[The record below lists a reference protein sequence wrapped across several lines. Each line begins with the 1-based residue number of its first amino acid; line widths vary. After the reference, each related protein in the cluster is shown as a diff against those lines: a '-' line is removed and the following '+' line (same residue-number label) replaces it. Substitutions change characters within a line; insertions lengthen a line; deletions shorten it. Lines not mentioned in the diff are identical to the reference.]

1 MTKKLIQIAAVL
13 VALSFAATTL
23 YYYLPQKA
31 VANSSQG
38 IEDFKESRDTQE
50 ILDIFKQDRYWL
62 LSSPD
67 YSPEHM
73 LSTKSPNKTDE
84 RYFGKLAIKVL
95 REKDKLAGFVAY
107 YMKNFFIG
115 TVLFLDVKPEF
126 RGKGYAQKLMRYAL
140 DQLKAQGASIVTL
153 VTRTENHAAQAVYK
167 KMGFVK
173 TLEEDGYVYFDL
185 RI

>member
-1 MTKKLIQIAAVL
+1 MTKTVLKIAAIIL
-13 VALSFAATTL
+13 ALSFAGTTL
-23 YYYLPQKA
+23 YYYLPQKSVA
-31 VANSSQG
+31 VSTQG
-38 IEDFKESRDTQE
+38 IVDFKEARDTQE

-73 LSTKSPNKTDE
+73 LATKSPNKTDE

-95 REKDKLAGFVAY
+95 REKDTLAGFVAY

-126 RGKGYAQKLMRYAL
+126 RGKGYAQQLMRYAL

-167 KMGFVK
+167 KMGFSK

-185 RI
+185 HL